1 MGGAVGGAPTS
12 TGQGGGGFFAA
23 GPAQGGSL
31 GLGGLP
37 MAGPTPAATP
47 VPTAVSTPAPD
58 AAGLQFGTA
67 GTGTAGEPA
76 PIQAAPQAQPQ
87 MQQPMYRPQMQQQMP
102 QYQGLQQLLTRMLGN
117 YQQAPRPLAQPQYQN
132 RALAYRPNL
141 AQAQANLG
149 RTATT
154 QAEAQA
160 AAAAKAAEN
169 LAQAEEDQGFLNWQR
184 QQYLASK
191 NASYGGG

>member
-1 MGGAVGGAPTS
+1 MGGAVGAAPTQS
-12 TGQGGGGFFAA
+12 GQQSAPQGGMLMGGL
-23 GPAQGGSL
+23 GPAQGPAQGVMPM
-31 GLGGLP
+31 GGGLP
-37 MAGPTPAATP
+37 IAGGGGGELF
-47 VPTAVSTPAPD
+47 APRIE
-58 AAGLQFGTA
+58 AQ
-67 GTGTAGEPA
+67 
-76 PIQAAPQAQPQ
+76 QAPQQQ
-87 MQQPMYRPQMQQQMP
+87 MQAPQQMQQQMRAP
-102 QYQGLQQLLTRMLGN
+102 QQMYRPQALQSQGLQMLLNRMLSS
-117 YQQAPRPLAQPQYQN
+117 YQQPQRALPPPQYQN

-191 NASYGGG
+191 NQNYGGG

>member
-12 TGQGGGGFFAA
+12 TGQGTPG
-23 GPAQGGSL
+23 QIGSL

-37 MAGPTPAATP
+37 MAAPTPAATP
-47 VPTAVSTPAPD
+47 APSLASTPAPD

-67 GTGTAGEPA
+67 GVGTGMVE
-76 PIQAAPQAQPQ
+76 AQPQ
-87 MQQPMYRPQMQQQMP
+87 VQQAPVAPQQMYRPQMQQQMQMP
-102 QYQGLQQLLTRMLGN
+102 QYQGLQQLLSRMIGN

-132 RALAYRPNL
+132 RALAYRPNMAS
-141 AQAQANLG
+141 AQQALG

-160 AAAAKAAEN
+160 AAAAKAAQD
-169 LAQAEEDQGFLNWQR
+169 LAQADEDQGFLRWQR
-184 QQYLASK
+184 QQYLNSM
-191 NASYGGG
+191 NNSGGGG